1 MSPALRRH
9 SMRQQDCC
17 AAEARASLD
26 RTHITKAHALTPKDS
41 HIIFL
46 GDELLQ
52 LSGVDVFNEGFVLL
66 FNLRV
71 GLSVGRCV
79 AQQEE
84 REDHLLDHGCRFW

>member
-1 MSPALRRH
+1 M
-9 SMRQQDCC
+9 
-17 AAEARASLD
+17 
-26 RTHITKAHALTPKDS
+26 
-41 HIIFL
+41 
-46 GDELLQ
+46 
-52 LSGVDVFNEGFVLL
+52 SGVDVFNEGFVLL